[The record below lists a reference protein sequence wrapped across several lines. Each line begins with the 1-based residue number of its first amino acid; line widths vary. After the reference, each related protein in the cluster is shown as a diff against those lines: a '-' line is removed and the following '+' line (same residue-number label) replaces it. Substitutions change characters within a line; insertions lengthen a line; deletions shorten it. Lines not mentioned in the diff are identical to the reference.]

1 MQRLKPVGEVILSVL
16 QEQSIQLVPS
26 FLPKAVQRL
35 GSAMMR
41 LILIARQ
48 QEVVVLCKVVEKVVE
63 STILVVKYISV
74 RISIVLMVANIS
86 KVRKIAWG
94 GGRIKTVSGLQRRMI
109 DFMFLLVE

>member
-1 MQRLKPVGEVILSVL
+1 
-16 QEQSIQLVPS
+16 
-26 FLPKAVQRL
+26 
-35 GSAMMR
+35 
-41 LILIARQ
+41 
-48 QEVVVLCKVVEKVVE
+48 
-63 STILVVKYISV
+63 VKYISV